1 MKITNKKKSNKI
13 IDVKNGKRQTK
24 KNKQT
29 NQKKRN
35 GDQDNR
41 LNLPC
46 FGAFFFTLSLS
57 FRCGFDACFLARR
70 IANCSN
76 YSQNALL
83 CVLYFEFLDLIIII
97 IIIMI
102 IIIAAVVVALFLIFL
117 QMFSAVNNVE

>member
-1 MKITNKKKSNKI
+1 MEKDKKKK
-13 IDVKNGKRQTK
+13 T
-24 KNKQT
+24 NKQT
-29 NQKKRN
+29 KKKRN

-102 IIIAAVVVALFLIFL
+102 IIIIIIAAVVVALFLIFL